1 MMRFDYVISH
11 VPGKNLQIA
20 DELSR
25 SPVSSATTADSELQK
40 DVSAYVDLLMQI
52 LPATDH

>member
-1 MMRFDYVISH
+1 MRFDYVISH